1 VEKKDGMEEKA
12 IRGIPWTFLTLAGS
26 RLIQIGATVVLARLL
41 VPEDFGL
48 VALALTIS
56 IFLGLVASLG
66 LGGVYVVRRD
76 LDEREQ
82 GTYLTMFLAMG
93 AGFAVLMAA
102 LSPLAARA
110 FAEPRLDEIVLG
122 LAVMVFF
129 SGGLNW
135 FYEALM
141 QRELEFRNRF
151 AAQMVQA
158 VTYAGTGIVLAVLGA
173 GVWSLVAAQIVA
185 AAAYAV
191 SLLALA
197 PYRVRPAWDRAAAAE
212 GVRGGSGFLVQT
224 ATGFAAQ
231 NVDILV
237 VGRVLG
243 AARLGFYSMA
253 VRLCELPTWFVAESV
268 AKVTFPAFARMRH
281 RGEDVTPAFLSA
293 LKLVAFV
300 TCPLGVLLSGAAEP
314 IALVVFG
321 EQWAGMIGPLA
332 VLGIWAAVK
341 PVRNTIAWFLN
352 SIGHQ
357 AILGRISLAML
368 VLLVPTVYVAARA
381 GGIAEVAWVVL
392 GESVLATAVLAWFAR
407 TRAGASLRSLVG
419 AVAPIA
425 AACAPAWLAS
435 RGAAEAAAGSPG
447 ALEVAAP
454 LAAGLAAYL
463 ALVALLD
470 PGLPRYALGQARR
483 MVGRGTLAA
492 PAS

>member
-1 VEKKDGMEEKA
+1 MEEKA

-26 RLIQIGATVVLARLL
+26 RLVQIGGTVVLARLL

-66 LGGVYVVRRD
+66 LGGVYVVRQD
-76 LDEREQ
+76 LDEREE

-93 AGFAVLMAA
+93 AAFAVLMAA
-102 LSPLAARA
+102 LSPLAARV

-122 LAVMVFF
+122 LSVMVFF

-135 FYEALM
+135 FYEALL

-158 VTYAGTGIVLAVLGA
+158 VTYAGTGIVLAALGA
-173 GVWSLVAAQIVA
+173 GVWSLVAAQIGA
-185 AAAYAV
+185 ATAYAV
-191 SLLALA
+191 ALVSLA
-197 PYRVRPAWDRAAAAE
+197 PYRVRPAWNRAAAAD

-224 ATGFAAQ
+224 VTSFAAQ

-243 AARLGFYSMA
+243 AARLGLYSMA
-253 VRLCELPTWFVAESV
+253 VRLGELPTWFVAESV

-281 RGEDVTPAFLSA
+281 RGQDVRPAFLSA

-300 TCPLGVLLSGAAEP
+300 SCPLGIVLSGAAEP

-321 EQWAGMIGPLA
+321 EQWAGMAGPLA

-341 PVRNTIAWFLN
+341 PVRNTIAWLLN
-352 SIGHQ
+352 SVGHQ
-357 AILGRISLAML
+357 ALLGRVSLAML
-368 VLLVPTVYVAARA
+368 VLLVPAVYVAARA
-381 GGIAEVAWVVL
+381 GGITEVAWVVL
-392 GESVLATAVLAWFAR
+392 AESVLATAALAWFAH
-407 TRAGASLRSLVG
+407 TRAGVSVTSQRRALLP
-419 AVAPIA
+419 VAIA
-425 AACAPAWLAS
+425 CPAAWLAC
-435 RGAAEAAAGSPG
+435 RGTAEAAAGAVG
-447 ALEVAAP
+447 VLELGLP
-454 LAAGLAAYL
+454 LAAGLLAYL
-463 ALVALLD
+463 IVIGLVD
-470 PGLPRYALGQARR
+470 PGLPGYALGQARR
-483 MVGRGTLAA
+483 MVGRATVAA
-492 PAS
+492 PAA

>member
-1 VEKKDGMEEKA
+1 LEEKA

-26 RLIQIGATVVLARLL
+26 RLVQIGATVVLARLL

-48 VALALTIS
+48 VALALAIS

-66 LGGVYVVRRD
+66 LGGVYVVRQD

-93 AGFAVLMAA
+93 AGFALLMAA

-158 VTYAGTGIVLAVLGA
+158 VTYAGTGIVLAALGA

-191 SLLALA
+191 ALLVLA
-197 PYRVRPAWDRAAAAE
+197 PYRVRPAWDGAAAAE

-224 ATGFAAQ
+224 VAGFAAQ

-268 AKVTFPAFARMRH
+268 AKVTFPGFARMRH

-300 TCPLGVLLSGAAEP
+300 TCPLGILLSGAAEP

-321 EQWAGMIGPLA
+321 ERWAGMIGPLA
-332 VLGIWAAVK
+332 VLGVWAAVK
-341 PVRNTIAWFLN
+341 PVRNTIAWLLN

-381 GGIAEVAWVVL
+381 GGLTEVAWVVL
-392 GESVLATAVLAWFAR
+392 GESVLATALLAWFAR
-407 TRAGASLRSLVG
+407 TRAGVSLASQQRALVP
-419 AVAPIA
+419 VALACPI
-425 AACAPAWLAS
+425 AWLAC
-435 RGAAEAAAGSPG
+435 RGTAEALTGSVG
-447 ALEVAAP
+447 ALELAVP

-463 ALVALLD
+463 GVIALVD

-483 MVGRGTLAA
+483 MVGRTTLAA
-492 PAS
+492 PAA

>member
-1 VEKKDGMEEKA
+1 MEEKA

-66 LGGVYVVRRD
+66 LGGVYVVRQD

-102 LSPLAARA
+102 LSPLAARI

-158 VTYAGTGIVLAVLGA
+158 VTYAATGIVFAALGA
-173 GVWSLVAAQIVA
+173 GVWSLVAAQIAA
-185 AAAYAV
+185 AAAYAAA
-191 SLLALA
+191 LLTLA

-224 ATGFAAQ
+224 VTGFAAQ

-300 TCPLGVLLSGAAEP
+300 TCPLGILLSGAAEP

-341 PVRNTIAWFLN
+341 PVRNTIAWLLN
-352 SIGHQ
+352 SVGHQ
-357 AILGRISLAML
+357 AILGKISLAML
-368 VLLVPTVYVAARA
+368 VLLVPTVYVAARF
-381 GGIAEVAWVVL
+381 GGITEVAWVVL
-392 GESVLATAVLAWFAR
+392 GESVLATAALAWFAR
-407 TRAGASLRSLVG
+407 RRAGVSLASQRRALTPVVL
-419 AVAPIA
+419 
-425 AACAPAWLAS
+425 ACPAAWLAC
-435 RGAAEAAAGSPG
+435 RGAAEAVAGSAG
-447 ALEVAAP
+447 AFALAAP

-463 ALVALLD
+463 AVIALVD

-483 MVGRGTLAA
+483 MVGRTTLAA
-492 PAS
+492 PAA

>member
-1 VEKKDGMEEKA
+1 MEEKA

-26 RLIQIGATVVLARLL
+26 RLVQIAATVVLARLL

-66 LGGVYVVRRD
+66 LGGVYVVRQD

-102 LSPLAARA
+102 LSPLAARI

-158 VTYAGTGIVLAVLGA
+158 VTYAATGIVFAALGA
-173 GVWSLVAAQIVA
+173 GVWSLVAAQIAA
-185 AAAYAV
+185 AAAYAAA
-191 SLLALA
+191 LLTLA

-224 ATGFAAQ
+224 VTGFAAQ

-253 VRLCELPTWFVAESV
+253 VRLSELPTWFVAESV

-293 LKLVAFV
+293 FKLVAFV
-300 TCPLGVLLSGAAEP
+300 TCPLGILLSGAAEP
-314 IALVVFG
+314 IVLVVFG
-321 EQWAGMIGPLA
+321 EQWAGMIGPLV

-341 PVRNTIAWFLN
+341 PVRNTIAWLLN

-357 AILGRISLAML
+357 AILGWISLAML
-368 VLLVPTVYVAARA
+368 LLLVPTVYVAARA
-381 GGIAEVAWVVL
+381 GGLTEVAWVVL

-407 TRAGASLRSLVG
+407 SRADVSLASQRRALT
-419 AVAPIA
+419 PA
-425 AACAPAWLAS
+425 ALACPAAWLAC
-435 RGAAEAAAGSPG
+435 RGTAEAAAGSVG
-447 ALEVAAP
+447 ALELGLP

-463 ALVALLD
+463 AVIALVD

-483 MVGRGTLAA
+483 MVGRTTLAA
-492 PAS
+492 PAA